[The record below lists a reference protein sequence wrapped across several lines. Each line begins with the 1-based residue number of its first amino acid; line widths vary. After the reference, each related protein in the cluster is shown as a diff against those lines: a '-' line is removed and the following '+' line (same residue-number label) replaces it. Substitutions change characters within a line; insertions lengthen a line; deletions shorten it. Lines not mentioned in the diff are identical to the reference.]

1 VGVRRVVL
9 VMAVVLAAA
18 GCGDTPVVAGPET
31 TATSAATYP
40 VPVQTVRPDEKPL
53 KIPTTADGDTAFTL
67 VGLTTEMPTLIG
79 SHAEFH
85 AKGQFVRIRMSV
97 INNGRSSVSFDA
109 RRHVLIDD
117 REAEHPVDTQAMAI
131 KRQPET
137 IDLGANVRLE
147 YDVYYDLPKD
157 AKPLALRVYGG
168 PTLTDLKDES
178 STEIPLAQP

>member
-1 VGVRRVVL
+1 MRRLVAAVAAVL
-9 VMAVVLAAA
+9 VAA
-18 GCGDTPVVAGPET
+18 GCGDSPVVAGPESAT
-31 TATSAATYP
+31 TSVATYP
-40 VPVQTVRPDEKPL
+40 VPPQTVRPDEKPL

-67 VGLTTEMPTLIG
+67 IGLTTEMPTLIG

-117 REAEHPVDTQAMAI
+117 GQVEHEVDSQAMTI
-131 KRQPET
+131 KRQPEKL
-137 IDLGANVRLE
+137 DLGANVRLE

-168 PTLTDLKDES
+168 PTLTDLKDDS
-178 STEIPLAQP
+178 STEIPLTQP

>member
-1 VGVRRVVL
+1 MRRVVL

-18 GCGDTPVVAGPET
+18 GCGDAPVVAGPET
-31 TATSAATYP
+31 TASSAETYP
-40 VPVQTVRPDEKPL
+40 VPPQTVRPDEKPL
-53 KIPTTADGDTAFTL
+53 KIPTTSDGDTAFTL
-67 VGLTTEMPTLIG
+67 VGLTAEMPTLIG

-117 REAEHPVDTQAMAI
+117 HEVEHQVDSQAMTI

-147 YDVYYDLPKD
+147 YDVYYDLPED

>member
-1 VGVRRVVL
+1 MRRVVL

-18 GCGDTPVVAGPET
+18 GCGDTPVVAGTET

-117 REAEHPVDTQAMAI
+117 REAEHPVDTQAMAV

>member
-1 VGVRRVVL
+1 MRRLVPVMVVVL
-9 VMAVVLAAA
+9 AA
-18 GCGDTPVVAGPET
+18 GCGDTPLEAGPGPES
-31 TATSAATYP
+31 APTSAATYP
-40 VPVQTVRPDEKPL
+40 VPAVTVRPDEKAL

-67 VGLTTEMPTLIG
+67 IGLTTEMPTIIG

-85 AKGQFVRIRMSV
+85 AKGQFVRVRMSV

-109 RRHVLIDD
+109 RRHVMIDD
-117 REAEHPVDTQAMAI
+117 RETEYTVDSQAMTI

-168 PTLTDLKDES
+168 PTLTDLKDQS